1 LQDETRKPG
10 EDARKDP
17 IKGTPEEADTLTKH
31 PNLINVIQQNAVII
45 TGRKMKRD
53 QPKPEKSNSERWL

>member
-31 PNLINVIQQNAVII
+31 LNLINVIQQNAVII
-45 TGRKMKRD
+45 TGRKMKRG
-53 QPKPEKSNSERWL
+53 QAKPEKSISERWL

>member
-31 PNLINVIQQNAVII
+31 LNLINVIQQNAVII
-45 TGRKMKRD
+45 TGRKMKRG

>member
-1 LQDETRKPG
+1 MQDETRKPG

-17 IKGTPEEADTLTKH
+17 VKGTLEEADTLTKH
-31 PNLINVIQQNAVII
+31 LNLSNVIQQNAVII
-45 TGRKMKRD
+45 TGQKVERG